1 MGLIQKNTVVLIIG
15 GNMGDRVQL
24 IAETTN
30 KLIDRVG
37 SLNKSSSIYETAA
50 WGGNSEGAYLN
61 QVLVLD
67 TSLSP
72 NQLLET
78 IQNIEN
84 ELGRVRGEKWGNR
97 TMDIDVLYYND
108 LVISEE
114 HLKVPHSYLPER
126 KFVLIPLAE
135 ILPDQIHPILKLSNR
150 ELLTRC
156 QDESSVDIYQKSPT

>member
-1 MGLIQKNTVVLIIG
+1 MGLIQKNTVVLIVG
-15 GNMGDRVQL
+15 GNLGDRALL
-24 IAETTN
+24 IAETTK

-37 SLNKSSSIYETAA
+37 PLDKSSSIYETAA

-84 ELGRVRGEKWGNR
+84 ELGRIREEKWGNR
-97 TMDIDVLYYND
+97 TMDIDILYYND
-108 LVISEE
+108 LVISED
-114 HLKVPHSYLPER
+114 HLKIPHPYLPER
-126 KFVLIPLAE
+126 QFVLIPLTE
-135 ILPDQIHPILKLSNR
+135 ILPDQQHPTLKLTNR
-150 ELLTRC
+150 EILVRC
-156 QDESSVDIYQKSPT
+156 QDESSVDIYQKSPF